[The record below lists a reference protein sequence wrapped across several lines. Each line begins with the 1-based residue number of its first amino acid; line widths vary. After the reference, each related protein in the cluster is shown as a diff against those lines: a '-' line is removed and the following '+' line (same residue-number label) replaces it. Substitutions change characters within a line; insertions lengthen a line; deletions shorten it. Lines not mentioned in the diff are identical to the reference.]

1 MAGLFSEGGAAM
13 RILGIDLSSRKLALF
28 VIDAETGAPVRS
40 STIEAPKKMK
50 HRPDVLKHIHDAFAS
65 ELEERFIIGGFT
77 VFVEHPL
84 VGRAGAHAT
93 IVQAQVQ
100 GLVMMLSVQFG
111 AAGVYEVNVQ
121 SWKKAVVGHGGAD
134 KDKVKSWLIDHH
146 PLLAELAGDDQDLV
160 DAACVALYG
169 RGVVRRGDELKTT
182 AVQLDT

>member
-1 MAGLFSEGGAAM
+1 MGLDM
-13 RILGIDLSSRKLALF
+13 KILGIDLSSRKLALF
-28 VIDAETGAPVRS
+28 VTDAEGESLSVRS
-40 STIEAPKKMK
+40 LMCSTIEAPKKMK
-50 HRPDVLKHIHDAFAS
+50 HRPDVLKYIHDEFAS
-65 ELEERFIIGGFT
+65 DLRTRFHGEDFT
-77 VFVEHPL
+77 VFIEHPL

-100 GLVMMLSVQFG
+100 GLVMMLSVQSG

-134 KDKVKSWLIDHH
+134 KDTIKSWLVDHH

-169 RGVVRRGDELKTT
+169 RDVVQRGDKLKAT
-182 AVQLDT
+182 AVQLDPG